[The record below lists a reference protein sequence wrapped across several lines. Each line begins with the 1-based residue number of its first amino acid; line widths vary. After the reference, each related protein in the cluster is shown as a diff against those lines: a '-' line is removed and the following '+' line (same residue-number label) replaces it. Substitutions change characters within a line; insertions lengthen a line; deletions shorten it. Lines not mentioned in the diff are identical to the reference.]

1 MKLCEWGEFSK
12 NILTIEQGILEN
24 RCASTPFPV
33 LSFFDRPELHLLVSK
48 IYSDLKYKNLCL
60 SKAPFSLYSHGKI
73 RIGYY
78 SADFHNHATSYL
90 MAELFELHDKS
101 KFEIFGFSFGP
112 VNNDDMQVRV
122 SSAFDHFYFVNDKS
136 DHDVASLSRQLGID
150 IAIDLKGFTQ
160 DYRLGIFAYGCA
172 PIQVNYLG
180 YPGTM
185 GTDFIHYV
193 IADITVIPE
202 TNQQF
207 FTEKVVYLPH
217 SYQVND
223 SKRAISDRLFTKPE
237 VGLPGS
243 GFVFSCFN
251 NVYKI
256 LPSTFDGWMRILKS
270 IDGSVLWLLDDN
282 PTATSNLQKE
292 AQARGVDPSR
302 LVFAKRMS
310 LDEHL
315 ARLKLADLFIDTLPY
330 NAHTTT
336 SDALW
341 AGLPVLTCMGESF
354 ASRVAASLLK
364 AIDLPELITHS
375 QQEYEAKAI
384 ELATNPALLK
394 AIKDKL
400 AANKLT
406 KPLFDTKLFT
416 KHLEAAYSS
425 MYQRHQDG
433 LPPDHVFV
441 SI

>member
-1 MKLCEWGEFSK
+1 
-12 NILTIEQGILEN
+12 
-24 RCASTPFPV
+24 
-33 LSFFDRPELHLLVSK
+33 
-48 IYSDLKYKNLCL
+48 
-60 SKAPFSLYSHGKI
+60 
-73 RIGYY
+73 
-78 SADFHNHATSYL
+78 

-193 IADITVIPE
+193 IADTTVIPE

-223 SKRAISDRLFTKPE
+223 SKRAISHRLFTKPE

-243 GFVFSCFN
+243 GFVFCCFN

-425 MYQRHQDG
+425 MFQRHQDG
-433 LPPDHVFV
+433 LPPDH
-441 SI
+441 IYINP